1 MLSSIVEEYLQTLH
15 FMARDGQQAISARL
29 AERLGVTPPT
39 VTSMLRRMERDDLI
53 VYGPHKEVRLTDLG
67 RRTAEDLVRRHALA
81 ERLLTD
87 FLQMPW
93 DEAHEESHGFEHAI
107 TPKVEERLMAALG
120 HPSTCPH
127 GNPIPGIGTLAPDEF
142 PLDRAA
148 AGEEVI
154 LERITE
160 EAEVDLGLMHHLQSH
175 GLAPGARLRVTRVE
189 PFNRLMVLDGPKG
202 EAMLGVDA
210 AAKLRARR
218 PNDAIPADDAL
229 LTR

>member
-1 MLSSIVEEYLQTLH
+1 VISPVIEEYLQTLH
-15 FMARDGQQAISARL
+15 FMERDGQQMIAARL

-39 VTSMLRRMERDDLI
+39 VTATLRRMERDNLI
-53 VYGPHKEVRLTDLG
+53 THAANKRIRLTELG
-67 RRTAEDLVRRHALA
+67 DKAAADIVRRHALA

-120 HPSTCPH
+120 NPTTCPH
-127 GNPIPGIGTLAPDEF
+127 GNPIPGLGTLASDEF
-142 PLDRAA
+142 PLSDAA
-148 AGEEVI
+148 IGEEVI

-175 GLAPGARLRVTRVE
+175 GLAPGSRLRIVRAE
-189 PFNRLMVLDGPKG
+189 PFNRLLVLHNIQG
-202 EAMLGVDA
+202 ETMLGVEA
-210 AAKLRARR
+210 ASKLRARR
-218 PNDAIPADDAL
+218 P
-229 LTR
+229 T

>member
-1 MLSSIVEEYLQTLH
+1 VISPVIEEYLQTLH
-15 FMARDGQQAISARL
+15 FMERDGQQMIAARL

-39 VTSMLRRMERDDLI
+39 VTATLRRMERDNLI
-53 VYGPHKEVRLTDLG
+53 THAANKRIRLTELG
-67 RRTAEDLVRRHALA
+67 DKTAADIVRRHALA

-120 HPSTCPH
+120 NPTTCPH
-127 GNPIPGIGTLAPDEF
+127 GNPIPGLGTLASDEF
-142 PLDRAA
+142 PLSDAA
-148 AGEEVI
+148 IGEEVI

-175 GLAPGARLRVTRVE
+175 GLAPGSRVRIVRAE
-189 PFNRLMVLDGPKG
+189 PFNRLLVLHNLQG
-202 EAMLGVDA
+202 ETMLGVEA
-210 AAKLRARR
+210 ASKLRARR
-218 PNDAIPADDAL
+218 P
-229 LTR
+229 T

>member
-1 MLSSIVEEYLQTLH
+1 MLSAIVEEYLQTLH
-15 FMARDGQQAISARL
+15 FMARDGQQAIGARL

-39 VTSMLRRMERDDLI
+39 VTSMLRRMERDGLVI
-53 VYGPHKEVRLTDLG
+53 YGAHKEILLTEVG
-67 RRTAEDLVRRHALA
+67 RTAAEDLVRRHALA

-107 TPKVEERLMAALG
+107 TPKVEERLLHALG
-120 HPSTCPH
+120 NPSTCPH
-127 GNPIPGIGTLAPDEF
+127 GNPIPGLGTLAPDEF
-142 PLDRAA
+142 PLSLAQV
-148 AGEEVI
+148 GEEII

-175 GLAPGARLRVTRVE
+175 GLAPGARLRLARTE
-189 PFNRLMVLDGPKG
+189 PFNRLMILEGPQG

-218 PNDAIPADDAL
+218 PA
-229 LTR
+229 

>member
-1 MLSSIVEEYLQTLH
+1 MISPIIEEYLQTLH
-15 FMARDGQQAISARL
+15 FMARDGQQSISARL

-39 VTSMLRRMERDDLI
+39 VTSTVRRMERDGL
-53 VYGPHKEVRLTDLG
+53 VTYGAHKEIRLTELG
-67 RRTAEDLVRRHALA
+67 QKTAEDLVRRHALA

-107 TPKVEERLMAALG
+107 TPKVEERLLAALG
-120 HPSTCPH
+120 NPSTCPH
-127 GNPIPGIGTLAPDEF
+127 GNPIPGLGSLAPDEF
-142 PLDRAA
+142 PLSQAA
-148 AGEEVI
+148 VGEQIV

-175 GLAPGARLRVTRVE
+175 GLAPGARLRVARLE
-189 PFNRLMVLDGPKG
+189 PFNRLMVLEGPQG
-202 EAMLGVDA
+202 EAVLGMDA

-218 PNDAIPADDAL
+218 PA
-229 LTR
+229 